1 MVQAHIDLLLGPTA
15 SGKTHYIEELSKH
28 NDFEV
33 INCDSR
39 QIYKYLD
46 IGTAKPPASL
56 LSKVHHHMVDVTE
69 IDRTFSVGDFLDIT
83 LREIDRNKRIIISA
97 GTPFYINILING
109 ISDIP
114 DTDPDVR
121 ARTQELE
128 DEKGLDYLYD
138 MLYKADPA
146 RALDLNPNDSQ
157 RIKRSIEV
165 YLQTGRPISH
175 FYRNKRKFNIVF
187 DSVKY
192 LDWSKT
198 QLQERIIKRTGD
210 MINDGLI
217 EETEYIA
224 DMYSAEI
231 LRSKKIIGYNEVID
245 YLEGHSDKNRMRE
258 LIISNTMKYVKSQL
272 TFFRKI
278 MSQLDSGII
287 ISI

>member
-33 INCDSR
+33 INCDSG

-56 LSKVHHHMVDVTE
+56 LSEVPHHMVDVTE
-69 IDRTFSVGDFLDIT
+69 IDRSFSVGDFLDIA
-83 LREIDRNKRIIISA
+83 LREIAAKKRIIISA

-114 DTDPDVR
+114 DIDPDAR
-121 ARTQELE
+121 ARTEALE
-128 DEKGLDYLYD
+128 EEKGLDYLYD

-146 RALDLNPNDSQ
+146 RALDLSPNDSQ

-165 YLQTGRPISH
+165 YLQTGKPISY
-175 FYRNKRKFNIVF
+175 FYRNKRKFNIAF

-192 LDWSKT
+192 LKWSRA
-198 QLQERIIKRTGD
+198 QLQERIIKRTD
-210 MINDGLI
+210 SMIEQGLI
-217 EETEYIA
+217 EETRRITEK
-224 DMYSAEI
+224 YSADI
-231 LRSKKIIGYNEVID
+231 LRNKKIIGYNEVLD
-245 YLEGHSDKNRMRE
+245 YLEGNSDKDRMRE

-278 MSQLDSGII
+278 MSQLEQNPPNTN
-287 ISI
+287 